1 MATDEQNVM
10 RHSGGTLEYKD
21 AERTNT
27 VKIQLIMF
35 QKGTRTVSGTM
46 MEKIRVMEKSFI
58 LPYILRMC
66 VILNTGV
73 IG

>member
-1 MATDEQNVM
+1 M
-10 RHSGGTLEYKD
+10 EYKD
-21 AERTNT
+21 AERMNT
-27 VKIQLIMF
+27 VKIQLIRF

-46 MEKIRVMEKSFI
+46 MEKIRVIEKSFI